1 MSTQTLTTL
10 TPPDPVS
17 GGPSLPTLIR
27 VELRKML
34 DTRAGLWTA
43 LGVVGLTVIIAAVR
57 AFTAQPED
65 QTLQAIMSYAIEP
78 AGLLLPAVGVLLV
91 ASEWSQRT
99 ALNTFTLVPQR
110 GRVLSAKLGAAVVLG
125 AGMLAVSFAVAASGT
140 LLASPD
146 IAGAWSMPLGLAAQY
161 GTYLVIS
168 MLIGVAFGAA
178 TLVSAPAI
186 VLYFALPLGI
196 TAATSLSFLKD
207 AGAWIDTQRTLAQL
221 PEGLAGADDWARI
234 GTTVALWVTLP
245 LAIGA
250 YRILRREIR
259 S

>member
-1 MSTQTLTTL
+1 MSTQNLTLL
-10 TPPDPVS
+10 TKPRPVS
-17 GGPSLPTLIR
+17 GGPSLLTLIR

-43 LGVVGLTVIIAAVR
+43 LGVVGLSAVVVAVR
-57 AFTAQPED
+57 AFSAQPED
-65 QTLQAIMSYAIEP
+65 QTLEAMMGYAIEP
-78 AGLLLPAVGVLLV
+78 AGLLLPVVGVLLV

-110 GRVLSAKLGAAVVLG
+110 GYVLGAKLGAAVVLAAAMLVASFVISG
-125 AGMLAVSFAVAASGT
+125 AGT
-140 LLASPD
+140 LLASPGVD
-146 IAGAWSMPLGLAAQY
+146 GTWSMPLGQVGQY
-161 GTYLVIS
+161 GVYLVIS

-178 TLVSAPAI
+178 TLISAPAI

-196 TAATSLSFLKD
+196 TAATSLSFLEG
-207 AGAWIDTQRTLAQL
+207 AGEWIDTQRTLAEL
-221 PEGLAGADDWARI
+221 PEGLVSADGWARV
-234 GTTVALWVTLP
+234 GTTVALWVALP